1 MTRTAFG
8 SSPACGL
15 AWPGLGALL
24 LTATTLLTAASR
36 AEPPH
41 ESPQSPDPRA
51 LRRTPVVQVFEE
63 GKDSVVYITGPI
75 LAEGQSSLQ
84 EFFRLPGK
92 PLGHISIGSGFVI
105 HPAGYVL
112 TNAHATEKVIA
123 HNVRLSDG
131 KICLADLIATDHD
144 EDVALLKIDAGR
156 ALKAVR
162 LAQAGDLMVGE
173 TVVVIA
179 NPEGLL
185 HTCTTGVVSAIGRT
199 TNVTDAKLLLKDLI
213 QTDASINPGSSGGPW
228 FNIAGEVMGMT
239 ATKKRDAE
247 NIGFAI
253 PIATLRKLLPGM
265 LDVENRGGL
274 ATGLVVEPEGAC
286 RVKSVEANSAAAKC
300 GIRPGDVIAKLGD
313 WAVPSAAEF
322 HLALVGRK
330 PDEPL
335 PIEVLRD
342 GKPQALTLT
351 PCRRP
356 KPDAADLLRK
366 KLGLTAAP
374 LDHKTAET
382 MILQVERGVI
392 VTAVDS
398 WYYANLQHKPAPGD
412 VLARIAGIRPR
423 DLDQLALIL
432 EKMHSG
438 QSVPLV
444 LLRYRDTVASRIDIN
459 LTLP

>member
-1 MTRTAFG
+1 
-8 SSPACGL
+8 
-15 AWPGLGALL
+15 
-24 LTATTLLTAASR
+24 LTATILLSAAAR
-36 AEPPH
+36 AE
-41 ESPQSPDPRA
+41 SPKTPDSRA
-51 LRRTPVVQVFEE
+51 LRRTPVVRVFEDN
-63 GKDSVVYITGPI
+63 KDSVVYVTGPI
-75 LAEGQSSLQ
+75 LTDGQSSLQ

-92 PLGHISIGSGFVI
+92 PLEHISIGSGFVI

-123 HNVRLSDG
+123 HLVSLSDG
-131 KICLADLIATDHD
+131 KTCPADLVATVHD
-144 EDVALLKIDAGR
+144 QDVALLKIDAGR
-156 ALKAVR
+156 PLKAVR

-179 NPEGLL
+179 NPHGLL
-185 HTCTTGVVSAIGRT
+185 PTCTAGVVSAVGRT
-199 TNVTDAKLLLKDLI
+199 TNVTDAQLLLKDLI

-228 FNIAGEVMGMT
+228 FNLAGDVMGMT
-239 ATKKRDAE
+239 TTKKRDAD

-253 PIATLRKLLPGM
+253 PAATLRKLLPGM
-265 LDVENRGGL
+265 LDVEHRYAL
-274 ATGLVVEPEGAC
+274 ATGLAVEPEGVC
-286 RVKSVEANSAAAKC
+286 RVKSVEAGSAAATA
-300 GIRPGDVIAKLGD
+300 GIRPGDVIDRLGD
-313 WAVPSAAEF
+313 WPVPSAAEF

-335 PIEVLRD
+335 PIQVLRD
-342 GKPQALTLT
+342 GKTLALKLT
-351 PCRRP
+351 PGRRP
-356 KPDAADLLRK
+356 KPDAAALLRK

-382 MILQVERGVI
+382 MLLEVERGVI

-398 WYYANLQHKPAPGD
+398 WFYANLQHKPVPGD
-412 VLARIAGIRPR
+412 VLARIANIRPR

-432 EKMHSG
+432 EKMHPG

-444 LLRYRDTVASRIDIN
+444 LLRHRDSVASRIDIN

>member
-1 MTRTAFG
+1 MAFG
-8 SSPACGL
+8 SSRAHGL
-15 AWPGLGALL
+15 AALL
-24 LTATTLLTAASR
+24 LTATTLLSAAAR
-36 AEPPH
+36 AE
-41 ESPQSPDPRA
+41 SPKTPDTRA
-51 LRRTPVVQVFEE
+51 LRRTPVVQVFEDY
-63 GKDSVVYITGPI
+63 KDSVVYVTGPI
-75 LAEGQSSLQ
+75 LTDGQSSLQ

-92 PLGHISIGSGFVI
+92 PLEHISIGSGFVI

-123 HNVRLSDG
+123 HGVRLSDG
-131 KICLADLIATDHD
+131 KTYPADLIATIHD
-144 EDVALLKIDAGR
+144 QDVALLKIDAGR
-156 ALKAVR
+156 PLKAVR

-185 HTCTTGVVSAIGRT
+185 HTCTVGVVSAVGRS
-199 TNVTDAKLLLKDLI
+199 TNVTDVKLLLKDLI

-239 ATKKRDAE
+239 TTKKRDAE

-253 PIATLRKLLPGM
+253 PVATLRKLLPGM
-265 LDVENRGGL
+265 LDVENRCGL
-274 ATGLVVEPEGAC
+274 ATGLVVEPEGVC
-286 RVKSVEANSAAAKC
+286 RVKSVEAKSAAAQS
-300 GIRPGDVIAKLGD
+300 GIRPGDVISKLGD
-313 WAVPSAAEF
+313 DPVPSAAEF
-322 HLALVGRK
+322 HLALIGRK

-335 PIEVLRD
+335 PIEIFRD
-342 GKPQALTLT
+342 GKLQALKLT
-351 PCRRP
+351 PGRRP
-356 KPDAADLLRK
+356 KPDATALLRK

-374 LDHKTAET
+374 LDRATAQT

-398 WYYANLQHKPAPGD
+398 WFYANLQHKPAPGD

-432 EKMHSG
+432 EKMRPG

-444 LLRYRDTVASRIDIN
+444 LLRYRDSVASRIDIN

>member
-1 MTRTAFG
+1 
-8 SSPACGL
+8 
-15 AWPGLGALL
+15 
-24 LTATTLLTAASR
+24 
-36 AEPPH
+36 
-41 ESPQSPDPRA
+41 
-51 LRRTPVVQVFEE
+51 VVQVFEE
-63 GKDSVVYITGPI
+63 GKDSVVYVTGPI
-75 LAEGQSSLQ
+75 LSEGQSPLQ

-92 PLGHISIGSGFVI
+92 PLQHISIGSGFVI

-123 HNVRLSDG
+123 HLVTLSDG
-131 KICLADLIATDHD
+131 KTYPADLIATLHD
-144 EDVALLKIDAGR
+144 QDVALLKIDAGR
-156 ALKAVR
+156 PLKAVR

-185 HTCTTGVVSAIGRT
+185 HTCTAGVISAVGRT

-239 ATKKRDAE
+239 TTKKRDAE

-253 PIATLRKLLPGM
+253 PIATLRKLLPGL
-265 LDVENRGGL
+265 LDAENRYAL
-274 ATGLVVEPEGAC
+274 ATGLVVEPEGVC
-286 RVKSVEANSAAAKC
+286 RVKSVEANSAAAKS
-300 GIRPGDVIAKLGD
+300 GIRPGDVIEKLGD
-313 WAVPSAAEF
+313 WSVPSAAEF

-335 PIEVLRD
+335 AVELLRD
-342 GKPQALTLT
+342 GKPQALKLT
-351 PCRRP
+351 PGRRP
-356 KPDAADLLRK
+356 KPDVAALLRN

-374 LDHKTAET
+374 LDRKTVQA

-398 WYYANLQHKPAPGD
+398 WFYANLQHKPAPGD
-412 VLARIAGIRPR
+412 VLARIADIRPR
-423 DLDQLALIL
+423 DLDQIALIL
-432 EKMHSG
+432 EKTHPG
-438 QSVPLV
+438 QSIPLV
-444 LLRYRDTVASRIDIN
+444 LLRYHDSVASRIDIN
-459 LTLP
+459 LVVP

>member
-1 MTRTAFG
+1 MTRTVFG
-8 SSPACGL
+8 GRRACGL
-15 AWPGLGALL
+15 AALL
-24 LTATTLLTAASR
+24 LTATALPTAATR
-36 AEPPH
+36 AEPR
-41 ESPQSPDPRA
+41 SPDPRA

-63 GKDSVVYITGPI
+63 GKDSVVYVTGPI
-75 LAEGQSSLQ
+75 LSDGQSSLQ

-92 PLGHISIGSGFVI
+92 PLEHISIGGGFVI
-105 HPAGYVL
+105 HSAGYVL

-123 HNVRLSDG
+123 HNVSLSDG
-131 KICLADLIATDHD
+131 KTYPADLIATLHD
-144 EDVALLKIDAGR
+144 QDVALLKIDAGR
-156 ALKAVR
+156 PLKAVR

-185 HTCTTGVVSAIGRT
+185 HTCTTGVVSAVGRT

-228 FNIAGEVMGMT
+228 FNLAGEVMGMT

-253 PIATLRKLLPGM
+253 PVATLRKLLPGM
-265 LDVENRGGL
+265 LDVENRYGL
-274 ATGLVVEPEGAC
+274 ATGLVVEPEGVC
-286 RVKSVEANSAAAKC
+286 RVKSVEPGSAAAKT
-300 GIRPGDVIAKLGD
+300 GIRPGDVIDRLGD
-313 WAVPSAAEF
+313 CPVPSTAEF

-342 GKPQALTLT
+342 GKPLALKLT
-351 PCRRP
+351 PRRRP
-356 KPDAADLLRK
+356 KPDAAALLRK
-366 KLGLTAAP
+366 KLGLGAAP
-374 LDHKTAET
+374 LDHKTAQT

-398 WYYANLQHKPAPGD
+398 WFYASLQHKPAPGN
-412 VLARIAGIRPR
+412 VLARIADIRPR

-432 EKMHSG
+432 EKMRPG

-444 LLRYRDTVASRIDIN
+444 LLRYHDGVASRIDIN

>member
-1 MTRTAFG
+1 VAG
-8 SSPACGL
+8 SGL
-15 AWPGLGALL
+15 AALIL
-24 LTATTLLTAASR
+24 AAALFPAVA
-36 AEPPH
+36 AEPPKT
-41 ESPQSPDPRA
+41 PDPRA
-51 LRRTPVVQVFEE
+51 VRRTPVVQVFED
-63 GKDSVVYITGPI
+63 GKDAVVYVTGPI
-75 LAEGQSSLQ
+75 LSEGQSSLQ

-92 PLGHISIGSGFVI
+92 PLEHLSIGSGFVI

-123 HNVRLSDG
+123 HNVSLSDG
-131 KICLADLIATDHD
+131 KTYPADLIATVHD
-144 EDVALLKIDAGR
+144 QDVALLKIDAGR
-156 ALKAVR
+156 PLKALR

-179 NPEGLL
+179 NPHGLL
-185 HTCTTGVVSAIGRT
+185 HTCTAGVVSAVGRT
-199 TNVTDAKLLLKDLI
+199 TNVTDAQLLLKDLI

-228 FNIAGEVMGMT
+228 FNLAGEVMGMT
-239 ATKKRDAE
+239 TTKKRDAD

-253 PIATLRKLLPGM
+253 PASTLRKLLPGM
-265 LDVENRGGL
+265 LDVEDRYGL
-274 ATGLVVEPEGAC
+274 TTGLLVEPEGAC
-286 RVKSVEANSAAAKC
+286 RVKSVEANSAAAQA
-300 GIRPGDVIAKLGD
+300 GIRPGDVIESLAD
-313 WAVPSAAEF
+313 QPIPSAAEF

-330 PDEPL
+330 PEEPL
-335 PIEVLRD
+335 AVGLLRD
-342 GKPQALTLT
+342 GKPLALRLT
-351 PCRRP
+351 PGRRP
-356 KPDAADLLRK
+356 KPDTAALLRS

-374 LDHKTAET
+374 LDRKTAQA

-398 WYYANLQHKPAPGD
+398 WFYANLQHKPAPGD
-412 VLARIAGIRPR
+412 VLARVANIRPR

-444 LLRYRDTVASRIDIN
+444 LLRYRDSVASRIDIN